1 MHSLNGNSNSN
12 SNSSSI
18 NSNNNILNTQEVT
31 TAESIE
37 NGDTSE
43 IIETLSTYSNNNNN
57 NNHHSILK
65 NTNDLL
71 KCHNSNSNG
80 HLQKQFTNGQK
91 DILRLIGQ
99 HLRQLG
105 LTKTTEQLINES
117 GCMLEHPVATNFSN
131 LILNGDWDKA
141 ERSLIELKSIIDLNT
156 DIIVSK

>member
-1 MHSLNGNSNSN
+1 MHSINGNSTNTNNSAA
-12 SNSSSI
+12 
-18 NSNNNILNTQEVT
+18 T
-31 TAESIE
+31 TATQITESI
-37 NGDTSE
+37 DSSE
-43 IIETLSTYSNNNNN
+43 IIETLSTYSNNHH
-57 NNHHSILK
+57 HHSILK

-71 KCHNSNSNG
+71 KCQNLISSSSSSNG
-80 HLQKQFTNGQK
+80 HLINQKQFTNGQK

-141 ERSLIELKSIIDLNT
+141 ERSLIDLKSIIDLNT
-156 DIIVSK
+156 DIIVSLILS